1 MLNVV
6 VLQGRLTADPELRQT
21 PQGVPVCR
29 FSIAVER
36 AYRSGEERKTD
47 FINITAW
54 RSSAEFVSKY
64 FHKGSAI
71 LVEGRIQ
78 TGSYVDKDTGKNRTS
93 FDVIANNIHF
103 GESKSAS
110 AASQASGAGNASYS
124 RPAAEPAA
132 AFSAGSADDF
142 AVIEEDE
149 DLPF

>member
-21 PQGVPVCR
+21 PQGIPVCR

-78 TGSYVDKDTGKNRTS
+78 TGSYVDKETGKNRTS
-93 FDVIANNIHF
+93 FDVIATNVHF
-103 GESKSAS
+103 GESKGAQ
-110 AASQASGAGNASYS
+110 ASQAGAAGNSYT
-124 RPAAEPAA
+124 RQVAEPAA